1 MKILYVGDEIYKAEK
16 IIKSDKTIIGYI
28 GNVETFSFRGIKDF
42 TQFKLKD
49 GQEWDIPKED
59 EQALHQ
65 LDLDFRISLLE
76 MGVNINDLQIM

>member
-16 IIKSDKTIIGYI
+16 IVKTNTSIIGYNS
-28 GNVETFSFRGIKDF
+28 GNEAFAFRGIKDF